1 MTKKEL
7 HLIDKSALVAEI
19 ERRLKVHM
27 ESNHGFSAR
36 YDELKDI
43 LSFLDTLE
51 TKEADLEKELIQNG
65 IIINGVVYE
74 FMPVDPKS
82 NQHGCEDCDLIEQC
96 SSIDS
101 DVLCDVLF
109 GTKLSRAKH
118 FKRVDV

>member
-1 MTKKEL
+1 M
-7 HLIDKSALVAEI
+7 
-19 ERRLKVHM
+19 
-27 ESNHGFSAR
+27 
-36 YDELKDI
+36 
-43 LSFLDTLE
+43 
-51 TKEADLEKELIQNG
+51 IQNV

-96 SSIDS
+96 SSIDN